1 MSETMTKRDDPAL
14 KSRRIVVK
22 VGSSVLTASDEM
34 GVNRRVL
41 GRIASQVAKLREEGR
56 QVVMVSSGAIAAG
69 VKRLGLKEIP
79 KAVPERQAAAAVG
92 QPILM
97 EAYGRAFRQR
107 GIGTAQVLLI
117 HSDLDERSRFLNACN
132 TFQALISRGILP
144 IVNENDTVSIKE
156 IRFGDN
162 DTLAAQTAQIV
173 QAGLVIILSDV
184 AGLYDEDPRQ
194 SKTARLIPR
203 VEGLPKEITSIA
215 GTSPNPLA
223 HGGMR
228 TKVEAVNI
236 LNKVGISTL
245 IVKGRDPDIIERVVM
260 GEPLGTLF
268 VPNGARLKGKK
279 GWIGTTAKPRGW
291 LKLDS
296 GAVNAMLKR
305 GKSLLP
311 SGVVSVGGN
320 FRFGD
325 VVEIQDIQGVAFGR
339 GLANYSSDDA
349 IRIAG
354 KQTREIASIL
364 GTKDYDEIIHR
375 NNFVLIDE
383 EQKIPRRAIAHRDS
397 RRDI

>member
-1 MSETMTKRDDPAL
+1 MKRDEPAL
-14 KSRRIVVK
+14 SSRRIVVK
-22 VGSSVLTASDEM
+22 VGSSVLTASDEL
-34 GVNRRVL
+34 GINRRFL

-56 QVVMVSSGAIAAG
+56 QVVVVSSGAIAAG

-107 GIGTAQVLLI
+107 GIDTAQVLLI

-132 TFQALISRGILP
+132 TFEALISKGVLP
-144 IVNENDTVSIKE
+144 IVNENDTVSVEE

-184 AGLYDEDPRQ
+184 AGLYDEDPRE

-203 VEGLPKEITSIA
+203 VQGLPKEIASVA

-223 HGGMR
+223 HGGMC

-245 IVKGRDPDIIERVVM
+245 IVKGRDPHIIERVVA
-260 GEPLGTLF
+260 GESVGTLF

-279 GWIGTTAKPRGW
+279 GWIGTTAKPRGR
-291 LKLDS
+291 LKLDN
-296 GAVNAMLKR
+296 GAVNAMRKR

-311 SGVVSVGGN
+311 SGVVSVHGN

-325 VVEIQDIQGVAFGR
+325 VVEIQDSQGVAFGR
-339 GLANYSSDDA
+339 GLANYSSEDTA
-349 IRIAG
+349 RIAG
-354 KQTREIASIL
+354 RQTKEIASIL
-364 GTKDYDEIIHR
+364 GSKDYDEIVHR
-375 NNFVLIDE
+375 NNFVLIE
-383 EQKIPRRAIAHRDS
+383 E
-397 RRDI
+397 

>member
-1 MSETMTKRDDPAL
+1 MSGAMTTRNDSAL
-14 KSRRIVVK
+14 KSRRLVIK
-22 VGSSVLTASDEM
+22 VGSSVLTASDEL
-34 GVNRRVL
+34 GVNQRVL
-41 GRIASQVAKLREEGR
+41 GRIASQVVKLREKGR

-69 VKRLGLKEIP
+69 VKRLGMKGIP
-79 KAVPERQAAAAVG
+79 KAVPERQAVAAVG

-107 GIGTAQVLLI
+107 GIETAQVLLI

-132 TFQALISRGILP
+132 TFETLLGKGVLP
-144 IVNENDTVSIKE
+144 IVNENDTVSVEE

-162 DTLAAQTAQIV
+162 DTLAAQTAQMV

-184 AGLYDEDPRQ
+184 AGLYDEDPRK
-194 SKTARLIPR
+194 SMTARLIPR
-203 VEGLPKEITSIA
+203 VEGLSREISSIA

-228 TKVEAVNI
+228 TKIQAVEI

-245 IVKGRDPDIIERVVM
+245 IVKGRDPNIIERVLT
-260 GEPLGTLF
+260 GEPLGTFFL
-268 VPNGARLKGKK
+268 PNGVRLKGKK
-279 GWIGTTAKPRGW
+279 GWIGITAKPRGW
-291 LKLDS
+291 LKLDV
-296 GAVNAMLKR
+296 GAVNAMVNR

-325 VVEIQDIQGVAFGR
+325 VVEIRDTQGVALGR

-349 IRIAG
+349 ARIAG
-354 KQTREIASIL
+354 KQTKEIASIL
-364 GTKDYDEIIHR
+364 GEKDYDEIVHR
-375 NNFVLIDE
+375 NNFVLIE
-383 EQKIPRRAIAHRDS
+383 
-397 RRDI
+397 

>member
-1 MSETMTKRDDPAL
+1 MGETMIKRDDPAL

-22 VGSSVLTASDEM
+22 VGSSVLTASDEL
-34 GVNRRVL
+34 GLNRRVL
-41 GRIASQVAKLREEGR
+41 GRIASQVAKLRENGR
-56 QVVMVSSGAIAAG
+56 QVVVVSSGAIAAG

-97 EAYGRAFRQR
+97 EAYGRAFRQK
-107 GIGTAQVLLI
+107 GIETAQVLLI

-132 TFQALISRGILP
+132 TFEALIGKGVLP
-144 IVNENDTVSIKE
+144 IVNENDTVSIEE

-162 DTLAAQTAQIV
+162 DTLAAQTAQMV

-184 AGLYDEDPRQ
+184 AGLYDEDPRR
-194 SKTARLIPR
+194 SNTARLIPR
-203 VEGLPKEITSIA
+203 VEGLPREIASVA
-215 GTSPNPLA
+215 GASPNPLA

-245 IVKGRDPDIIERVVM
+245 IVKGRDPDIIDRVVM
-260 GEPLGTLF
+260 GEPLGTFF

-291 LKLDS
+291 LKLDD
-296 GAVNAMLKR
+296 GAVNAMLNR

-311 SGVVSVGGN
+311 SGVVSVGGD

-325 VVEIQDIQGVAFGR
+325 VVEIRDTRGVAFGR

-349 IRIAG
+349 ARIVG

-364 GTKDYDEIIHR
+364 GSKDYDEIIHR
-375 NNFVLIDE
+375 NNFVLIE
-383 EQKIPRRAIAHRDS
+383 EE
-397 RRDI
+397 

>member
-1 MSETMTKRDDPAL
+1 MSMTMIRRDESAL

-22 VGSSVLTASDEM
+22 VGSSVLTASDEL

-69 VKRLGLKEIP
+69 VKRLGFKEIP
-79 KAVPERQAAAAVG
+79 RAVPERQAAAAVG

-97 EAYGRAFRQR
+97 EAYGRAFRQK
-107 GIGTAQVLLI
+107 GIETAQVLLI

-132 TFQALISRGILP
+132 TFEALISKGILP
-144 IVNENDTVSIKE
+144 IVNENDTVSIEE

-162 DTLAAQTAQIV
+162 DTLAAQTAQMV

-184 AGLYDEDPRQ
+184 AGFYDEDPRK

-203 VEGLPKEITSIA
+203 VEGLPKKIASLA
-215 GTSPNPLA
+215 GTSQNPLA

-228 TKVEAVNI
+228 TKIEAVNT

-245 IVKGRDPDIIERVVM
+245 IVKGRDPNVIERVVM

-291 LKLDS
+291 LKLDG

-325 VVEIQDIQGVAFGR
+325 VVEIQDTQGVAFGR
-339 GLANYSSDDA
+339 GLANYSSEDA
-349 IRIAG
+349 ARIAG
-354 KQTREIASIL
+354 KQTGEIASIL
-364 GTKDYDEIIHR
+364 GSKDYDEIIHR
-375 NNFVLIDE
+375 NNFVLIE
-383 EQKIPRRAIAHRDS
+383 E
-397 RRDI
+397 

>member
-1 MSETMTKRDDPAL
+1 MSEAMIKRDDPVL

-22 VGSSVLTASDEM
+22 VGSSVLTASDEL

-41 GRIASQVAKLREEGR
+41 GRIASQVAKLRKEGR

-69 VKRLGLKEIP
+69 VKRLGLKGIP

-97 EAYGRAFRQR
+97 EAYGRAFRQK
-107 GIGTAQVLLI
+107 GIETAQVLLI

-132 TFQALISRGILP
+132 TFEALISKGVLP
-144 IVNENDTVSIKE
+144 IVNENDTVSIEE

-184 AGLYDEDPRQ
+184 AGLYDEDPRR
-194 SKTARLIPR
+194 SETARLIPR
-203 VEGLPKEITSIA
+203 VEGLPKEIASVA

-245 IVKGRDPDIIERVVM
+245 IVKGRDPNIIERVVM

-279 GWIGTTAKPRGW
+279 GWMGTTAKPRGW

-325 VVEIQDIQGVAFGR
+325 VVEILNTQGVAFGR
-339 GLANYSSDDA
+339 GLANYSCDDA
-349 IRIAG
+349 ARIAG

-364 GTKDYDEIIHR
+364 GSKDYDEIIHR
-375 NNFVLIDE
+375 NNFVLIE
-383 EQKIPRRAIAHRDS
+383 EE
-397 RRDI
+397 

>member
-1 MSETMTKRDDPAL
+1 MSETMSRRNDPVL

-22 VGSSVLTASDEM
+22 VGSSVLTASDEL

-69 VKRLGLKEIP
+69 VKRLGLKGIP

-97 EAYGRAFRQR
+97 EAYGRAFKQR
-107 GIGTAQVLLI
+107 GIETAQVLLI

-132 TFQALISRGILP
+132 TFQALINKGVLP
-144 IVNENDTVSIKE
+144 IVNENDTVSIEE

-194 SKTARLIPR
+194 SKMARLIPR
-203 VEGLPKEITSIA
+203 VEGLPKEITSVA
-215 GTSPNPLA
+215 GTSSNPLA

-245 IVKGRDPDIIERVVM
+245 IVKGRDPNIIERVVM

-279 GWIGTTAKPRGW
+279 GWIGTTAKTRGW

-311 SGVVSVGGN
+311 SGVLSVGGN

-325 VVEIQDIQGVAFGR
+325 VVEIRDTQGVAFGR

-349 IRIAG
+349 TRIAG
-354 KQTREIASIL
+354 KQTKEIASIL
-364 GTKDYDEIIHR
+364 GSKDYDEIIHR
-375 NNFVLIDE
+375 NNFVLIE
-383 EQKIPRRAIAHRDS
+383 EE
-397 RRDI
+397 

>member
-1 MSETMTKRDDPAL
+1 MSKTMTRRDEPAL

-22 VGSSVLTASDEM
+22 VGSSVLTASDEL

-41 GRIASQVAKLREEGR
+41 GRIASQVASLREEGR

-97 EAYGRAFRQR
+97 EAYGRAFRQK
-107 GIGTAQVLLI
+107 GIETAQVLLI

-132 TFQALISRGILP
+132 TFEALLGKGVVP
-144 IVNENDTVSIKE
+144 IVNENDTVSIEE

-162 DTLAAQTAQIV
+162 DTLAAQTAQMI

-184 AGLYDEDPRQ
+184 AGFYDEDPRK
-194 SKTARLIPR
+194 SETARLIPR
-203 VEGLPKEITSIA
+203 VEGLTKEIASLA

-228 TKVEAVNI
+228 TKIQAVNT
-236 LNKVGISTL
+236 LNKIGISTL
-245 IVKGRDPDIIERVVM
+245 IVKGRNPNVIERAVM

-268 VPNGARLKGKK
+268 VPNGTRLKGKK

-291 LKLDS
+291 LRLDG

-325 VVEIQDIQGVAFGR
+325 VVEIQDTDGVVFGR
-339 GLANYSSDDA
+339 GLANYSSDDVA
-349 IRIAG
+349 RIAG
-354 KQTREIASIL
+354 RQTGEITSIL
-364 GTKDYDEIIHR
+364 GSKDYDEIIHR
-375 NNFVLIDE
+375 NNFVLIE
-383 EQKIPRRAIAHRDS
+383 E
-397 RRDI
+397 

>member
-1 MSETMTKRDDPAL
+1 MSMIRRDESAL

-22 VGSSVLTASDEM
+22 VGSSVLTASDEL

-69 VKRLGLKEIP
+69 VKRLGFKEIP
-79 KAVPERQAAAAVG
+79 RAVPERQAAAAVG

-97 EAYGRAFRQR
+97 EAYGRAFRQK
-107 GIGTAQVLLI
+107 GIETAQVLLI

-132 TFQALISRGILP
+132 TFEALISKGVLP
-144 IVNENDTVSIKE
+144 IVNENDTVSIEE

-162 DTLAAQTAQIV
+162 DTLAAQTAQMV

-184 AGLYDEDPRQ
+184 AGFYDEDPRK

-203 VEGLPKEITSIA
+203 VEGLPKKIASLA
-215 GTSPNPLA
+215 GTSQNPLA

-228 TKVEAVNI
+228 TKIEAVNT

-245 IVKGRDPDIIERVVM
+245 IVKGRDPNVIERVVM
-260 GEPLGTLF
+260 GEQLGTLF
-268 VPNGARLKGKK
+268 VPNGARLKGRK

-296 GAVNAMLKR
+296 GAVNAMLRR

-311 SGVVSVGGN
+311 SGVVSVEGN

-325 VVEIQDIQGVAFGR
+325 VVEIQDIQGMAFGR
-339 GLANYSSDDA
+339 GLANYSSEDA
-349 IRIAG
+349 ARIAG
-354 KQTREIASIL
+354 KQTKEIASIL
-364 GTKDYDEIIHR
+364 GSKDYDEIIHR
-375 NNFVLIDE
+375 NNFVLIE
-383 EQKIPRRAIAHRDS
+383 E
-397 RRDI
+397 

>member
-1 MSETMTKRDDPAL
+1 MSETIMKRDDPVL
-14 KSRRIVVK
+14 NSRRIIVK
-22 VGSSVLTASDEM
+22 VGSSVLTTSDEL

-41 GRIASQVAKLREEGR
+41 GRIASQVAKLREDGR

-79 KAVPERQAAAAVG
+79 RAVPERQAAAAVG

-97 EAYGRAFRQR
+97 EAYGRAFKQR
-107 GIGTAQVLLI
+107 GIETAQVLLI
-117 HSDLDERSRFLNACN
+117 HSDLDERGRFLNACN
-132 TFQALISRGILP
+132 TFEALISKGVLP
-144 IVNENDTVSIKE
+144 IVNENDTVSIEE

-162 DTLAAQTAQIV
+162 DTLAAQTAQMV

-194 SKTARLIPR
+194 SRTARLISR
-203 VEGLPKEITSIA
+203 VEGLPKKIALIA
-215 GTSPNPLA
+215 GSSPNPLA

-245 IVKGRDPDIIERVVM
+245 IVKGRDPNVIERVVM

-311 SGVVSVGGN
+311 SGVVSIGGS

-325 VVEIQDIQGVAFGR
+325 VVEIQDAQGVAFGR
-339 GLANYSSDDA
+339 GLANYSSEDA
-349 IRIAG
+349 ARIAG
-354 KQTREIASIL
+354 KQTGEIASIL
-364 GTKDYDEIIHR
+364 GSKDYDEIIHR
-375 NNFVLIDE
+375 NNFVLIGE
-383 EQKIPRRAIAHRDS
+383 
-397 RRDI
+397 

>member
-1 MSETMTKRDDPAL
+1 MSRRNDPVL

-22 VGSSVLTASDEM
+22 VGSSVLTASDEL

-69 VKRLGLKEIP
+69 VKRLGLKGIP

-97 EAYGRAFRQR
+97 EAYGRAFKQR
-107 GIGTAQVLLI
+107 GIETAQVLLI

-132 TFQALISRGILP
+132 TFQALINKGVLP
-144 IVNENDTVSIKE
+144 IVNENDTVSIEE

-194 SKTARLIPR
+194 SKMARLIPR
-203 VEGLPKEITSIA
+203 VEGLPKEITSVA
-215 GTSPNPLA
+215 GTSSNPLA

-245 IVKGRDPDIIERVVM
+245 IVKGRDPNIIERVVM

-279 GWIGTTAKPRGW
+279 GWIGTTAKTRGW

-311 SGVVSVGGN
+311 SGVLSVGGN

-325 VVEIQDIQGVAFGR
+325 VVEIRDTQGVAFGR

-349 IRIAG
+349 TRIAG
-354 KQTREIASIL
+354 KQTKEIASIL
-364 GTKDYDEIIHR
+364 GSKDYDEIIHR
-375 NNFVLIDE
+375 NNFVLIE
-383 EQKIPRRAIAHRDS
+383 EE
-397 RRDI
+397 

>member
-1 MSETMTKRDDPAL
+1 MNETIMKRDDSAL
-14 KSRRIVVK
+14 NSRRIVVK
-22 VGSSVLTASDEM
+22 VGSSVLTASDEL

-69 VKRLGLKEIP
+69 VKRLGFKEIP
-79 KAVPERQAAAAVG
+79 RAVPERQAAAAVG

-97 EAYGRAFRQR
+97 EAYGRAFRQK
-107 GIGTAQVLLI
+107 GIETAQVLLI

-132 TFQALISRGILP
+132 TFEALISKGVLP
-144 IVNENDTVSIKE
+144 IVNENDTVSIEE

-162 DTLAAQTAQIV
+162 DTLAAQTAQMI

-184 AGLYDEDPRQ
+184 AGFYDEDPRK

-203 VEGLPKEITSIA
+203 VEGLPKKIASLA
-215 GTSPNPLA
+215 GTSQNPLA

-228 TKVEAVNI
+228 TKMLAVNT

-245 IVKGRDPDIIERVVM
+245 IVKGRDPNVIERVVM

-291 LKLDS
+291 LMLDS

-311 SGVVSVGGN
+311 SGVVSIGGN

-325 VVEIQDIQGVAFGR
+325 VVEIQDAQGVAFGR
-339 GLANYSSDDA
+339 GLANYSSEDA
-349 IRIAG
+349 SRIAG

-364 GTKDYDEIIHR
+364 GSKDYDEIIHR
-375 NNFVLIDE
+375 NNFVLIGE
-383 EQKIPRRAIAHRDS
+383 
-397 RRDI
+397 

>member
-1 MSETMTKRDDPAL
+1 MIRRDESAL

-22 VGSSVLTASDEM
+22 VGSSVLTASDEL

-69 VKRLGLKEIP
+69 VKRLGFKEIP
-79 KAVPERQAAAAVG
+79 RAVPERQAAAAVG

-97 EAYGRAFRQR
+97 EAYGRAFRQK
-107 GIGTAQVLLI
+107 GIETAQVLLI

-132 TFQALISRGILP
+132 TFEALISKGVLP
-144 IVNENDTVSIKE
+144 IVNENDTVSIEE

-162 DTLAAQTAQIV
+162 DTLAAQTAQMV

-184 AGLYDEDPRQ
+184 AGFYDEDPRK

-203 VEGLPKEITSIA
+203 VEGLPKKIASLA
-215 GTSPNPLA
+215 GTSQNPLA

-228 TKVEAVNI
+228 TKIEAVNT

-245 IVKGRDPDIIERVVM
+245 IVKGRDPNVIERVVM
-260 GEPLGTLF
+260 GEQLGTLF
-268 VPNGARLKGKK
+268 VPNGARLKGRK

-296 GAVNAMLKR
+296 GAVNAMLRR

-311 SGVVSVGGN
+311 SGVVSVEGN

-325 VVEIQDIQGVAFGR
+325 VVEIQDIQGMAFGR

-349 IRIAG
+349 ARIAG
-354 KQTREIASIL
+354 KQTKEIASIL
-364 GTKDYDEIIHR
+364 GSKDYDEIIHR
-375 NNFVLIDE
+375 NNFVLIE
-383 EQKIPRRAIAHRDS
+383 E
-397 RRDI
+397 

>member
-1 MSETMTKRDDPAL
+1 MSKRDDAVL
-14 KSRRIVVK
+14 NSRRLVVK
-22 VGSSVLTASDEM
+22 VGSSVLTASNEL

-56 QVVMVSSGAIAAG
+56 QVVVVSSGAIAAG
-69 VKRLGLKEIP
+69 VKRLGFKEIP
-79 KAVPERQAAAAVG
+79 RAVPERQAAAAVG

-97 EAYGRAFRQR
+97 EAYGRAFKQR
-107 GIGTAQVLLI
+107 GIETAQVLLI

-132 TFQALISRGILP
+132 TFEALISKGVLP
-144 IVNENDTVSIKE
+144 IVNENDTVSIEE

-162 DTLAAQTAQIV
+162 DTLAAQTAQMV

-184 AGLYDEDPRQ
+184 AGLYDEDPRK

-203 VEGLPKEITSIA
+203 VEGLPQEIASVA
-215 GTSPNPLA
+215 GTSRNPLA

-245 IVKGRDPDIIERVVM
+245 IVKGRDPNVIERVVT

-291 LKLDS
+291 LKIDS

-311 SGVVSVGGN
+311 SGVVSVKGN

-325 VVEIQDIQGVAFGR
+325 VVEIQDTEGMAIGR

-349 IRIAG
+349 VRIAG
-354 KQTREIASIL
+354 KQTKEIASIL
-364 GTKDYDEIIHR
+364 GGKDYDEIIHR
-375 NNFVLIDE
+375 NNFVLIE
-383 EQKIPRRAIAHRDS
+383 K
-397 RRDI
+397 

>member
-1 MSETMTKRDDPAL
+1 MIRRNDPVL

-22 VGSSVLTASDEM
+22 VGSSVLTASDEL

-69 VKRLGLKEIP
+69 VKRLGLKGIP

-97 EAYGRAFRQR
+97 EAYGRAFKQR
-107 GIGTAQVLLI
+107 GIETAQVLLI

-132 TFQALISRGILP
+132 TFQALINKGVLP
-144 IVNENDTVSIKE
+144 IVNENDTVSIEE

-194 SKTARLIPR
+194 SKMARLISR
-203 VEGLPKEITSIA
+203 VEGLPKEITSVA

-245 IVKGRDPDIIERVVM
+245 IVKGRAPNIIERVVM

-279 GWIGTTAKPRGW
+279 GWIGTTAKTRGW

-311 SGVVSVGGN
+311 SGVLSVGGN

-325 VVEIQDIQGVAFGR
+325 VVEIRDTQGVAFGR

-349 IRIAG
+349 TRIAG
-354 KQTREIASIL
+354 KQTKEIASIL
-364 GTKDYDEIIHR
+364 GSKDYDEIIHR
-375 NNFVLIDE
+375 NNFVLIE
-383 EQKIPRRAIAHRDS
+383 EE
-397 RRDI
+397 

>member
-1 MSETMTKRDDPAL
+1 MKRDDAVL
-14 KSRRIVVK
+14 NSRRLVVK
-22 VGSSVLTASDEM
+22 VGSSVLTASNEL

-56 QVVMVSSGAIAAG
+56 QVVVVSSGAIAAG
-69 VKRLGLKEIP
+69 VKRLGFKEIP
-79 KAVPERQAAAAVG
+79 RAVPERQAAAAVG

-97 EAYGRAFRQR
+97 EAYGRAFKQR
-107 GIGTAQVLLI
+107 GIETAQVLLI

-132 TFQALISRGILP
+132 TFEALISKGVLP
-144 IVNENDTVSIKE
+144 IVNENDTVSIEE

-162 DTLAAQTAQIV
+162 DTLAAQTAQMV

-184 AGLYDEDPRQ
+184 AGLYDEDPRK

-203 VEGLPKEITSIA
+203 VEGLPQEIASVA
-215 GTSPNPLA
+215 GTSRNPLA

-245 IVKGRDPDIIERVVM
+245 IVKGRDPNVIERVVT

-291 LKLDS
+291 LKIDS

-311 SGVVSVGGN
+311 SGVVSVKGN

-325 VVEIQDIQGVAFGR
+325 VVEIQDTEGMAIGR
-339 GLANYSSDDA
+339 GLANYSSEDDVC
-349 IRIAG
+349 ITEIQI
-354 KQTREIASIL
+354 KEIASIL
-364 GTKDYDEIIHR
+364 GGKDYDEIIHR
-375 NNFVLIDE
+375 NNFVLIE
-383 EQKIPRRAIAHRDS
+383 K
-397 RRDI
+397 

>member
-1 MSETMTKRDDPAL
+1 MSETIMKRDDPVL
-14 KSRRIVVK
+14 NSRRIVVK
-22 VGSSVLTASDEM
+22 VGSSVLTASDEL

-41 GRIASQVAKLREEGR
+41 GRIATQVAKLREDGR

-79 KAVPERQAAAAVG
+79 RAVPERQAAAAVG

-97 EAYGRAFRQR
+97 EAYGRAFKQR
-107 GIGTAQVLLI
+107 GIETAQVLLI
-117 HSDLDERSRFLNACN
+117 HSDLDERGRFLNACN
-132 TFQALISRGILP
+132 TFEALISKGVLP
-144 IVNENDTVSIKE
+144 IVNENDTVSIEE

-162 DTLAAQTAQIV
+162 DTLAAQTAQMV

-194 SKTARLIPR
+194 SRTACLIPR
-203 VEGLPKEITSIA
+203 VEGLPKEIALIA
-215 GTSPNPLA
+215 GSSLNPLA

-245 IVKGRDPDIIERVVM
+245 IVKGRDPNVIDRVVM

-311 SGVVSVGGN
+311 SGVVSVKGN

-325 VVEIQDIQGVAFGR
+325 VVEIQDAKGVAFGR
-339 GLANYSSDDA
+339 GLANYSSEDA
-349 IRIAG
+349 ARIAG
-354 KQTREIASIL
+354 KQTGEIASIL
-364 GTKDYDEIIHR
+364 GSKDYDEIIHR
-375 NNFVLIDE
+375 NNFVLIGE
-383 EQKIPRRAIAHRDS
+383 
-397 RRDI
+397 

>member
-1 MSETMTKRDDPAL
+1 MTMIRRDESAL

-22 VGSSVLTASDEM
+22 VGSSVLTASDEL

-69 VKRLGLKEIP
+69 VKRLGFKEIP
-79 KAVPERQAAAAVG
+79 RAVPERQAAAAVG

-97 EAYGRAFRQR
+97 EAYGRAFRQK
-107 GIGTAQVLLI
+107 GIETAQVLLI

-132 TFQALISRGILP
+132 TFEALISKDILP
-144 IVNENDTVSIKE
+144 IVNENDTVSIEE

-162 DTLAAQTAQIV
+162 DTLAAQTAQMV

-184 AGLYDEDPRQ
+184 AGFYDEDPRK

-203 VEGLPKEITSIA
+203 VEGLPKKIASLA
-215 GTSPNPLA
+215 GTSQNPLA

-228 TKVEAVNI
+228 TKIEAVNT

-245 IVKGRDPDIIERVVM
+245 IVKGRDPNVIERVVM
-260 GEPLGTLF
+260 GEQLGTLF
-268 VPNGARLKGKK
+268 VPNGARLKGRK

-311 SGVVSVGGN
+311 SGVVSIGGN

-325 VVEIQDIQGVAFGR
+325 VVEIQDTQGVAFGR
-339 GLANYSSDDA
+339 GLANYSSEDA
-349 IRIAG
+349 ARIAG
-354 KQTREIASIL
+354 KQTGEIASIL
-364 GTKDYDEIIHR
+364 GSKDYDEIIHR
-375 NNFVLIDE
+375 NNFVLIE
-383 EQKIPRRAIAHRDS
+383 E
-397 RRDI
+397 

>member
-1 MSETMTKRDDPAL
+1 MIKRDDAVL
-14 KSRRIVVK
+14 NSRRLVVK
-22 VGSSVLTASDEM
+22 VGSSVLTASNEL

-56 QVVMVSSGAIAAG
+56 QVVVVSSGAIAAG
-69 VKRLGLKEIP
+69 VKRLGFKEIP

-97 EAYGRAFRQR
+97 EAYGRAFKQR
-107 GIGTAQVLLI
+107 GIETAQVLLI

-132 TFQALISRGILP
+132 TFEALISKGVLP
-144 IVNENDTVSIKE
+144 IVNENDTVSIEE

-162 DTLAAQTAQIV
+162 DTLAAQTAQMV

-203 VEGLPKEITSIA
+203 VEGLPREIASVA
-215 GTSPNPLA
+215 ATSPNPLA

-245 IVKGRDPDIIERVVM
+245 IVKGRDPNVIERVVM

-291 LKLDS
+291 LKIDS

-311 SGVVSVGGN
+311 SGVVSVKGN

-325 VVEIQDIQGVAFGR
+325 VVEIQDTEGMAIGR

-349 IRIAG
+349 ARIAG
-354 KQTREIASIL
+354 KQTKEIASIL
-364 GTKDYDEIIHR
+364 GSKDYDEIIHR
-375 NNFVLIDE
+375 NNFVLIE
-383 EQKIPRRAIAHRDS
+383 K
-397 RRDI
+397 

>member
-1 MSETMTKRDDPAL
+1 MIRRDESAL

-22 VGSSVLTASDEM
+22 VGSSVLTASDEL

-69 VKRLGLKEIP
+69 VKRLGFKEIP
-79 KAVPERQAAAAVG
+79 RAVPERQAAAAVG

-97 EAYGRAFRQR
+97 EAYGRAFRQK
-107 GIGTAQVLLI
+107 GIETAQVLLI

-132 TFQALISRGILP
+132 TFEALISKGVLP
-144 IVNENDTVSIKE
+144 IVNENDTVSIEE

-162 DTLAAQTAQIV
+162 DTLAAQTAQMV

-184 AGLYDEDPRQ
+184 AGFYDEDPRK

-203 VEGLPKEITSIA
+203 VEGLPKKIASLA
-215 GTSPNPLA
+215 GTSQNPLA

-228 TKVEAVNI
+228 TKIEAVNT

-245 IVKGRDPDIIERVVM
+245 IVKGRDPNVIERVVM
-260 GEPLGTLF
+260 GEQLGTLF
-268 VPNGARLKGKK
+268 VPNGARLKGRK

-296 GAVNAMLKR
+296 GAVNAMLRR

-311 SGVVSVGGN
+311 SGVVSVEGN

-325 VVEIQDIQGVAFGR
+325 VVEIQDIQGMAFGR
-339 GLANYSSDDA
+339 GLANYSSEDA
-349 IRIAG
+349 ARIAG
-354 KQTREIASIL
+354 KQTKEIASIL
-364 GTKDYDEIIHR
+364 GSKDYDEIIHR
-375 NNFVLIDE
+375 NNFVLIE
-383 EQKIPRRAIAHRDS
+383 E
-397 RRDI
+397 

>member
-1 MSETMTKRDDPAL
+1 MIKRDDPVL
-14 KSRRIVVK
+14 QSRRIVVK
-22 VGSSVLTASDEM
+22 VGSSVLTASDEL

-56 QVVMVSSGAIAAG
+56 QVVVVSSGAIAAG

-97 EAYGRAFRQR
+97 EAYGRAFKQR
-107 GIGTAQVLLI
+107 GIETAQVLLI

-132 TFQALISRGILP
+132 TFEALVSKGVLP
-144 IVNENDTVSIKE
+144 IVNENDTVSIEE

-162 DTLAAQTAQIV
+162 DTLAAQTAQMV

-194 SKTARLIPR
+194 SRAARLIYR
-203 VEGLPKEITSIA
+203 VEGLPKEIASVA

-245 IVKGRDPDIIERVVM
+245 IVKGRDPNVIERVVM
-260 GEPLGTLF
+260 GEQLGTLF

-325 VVEIQDIQGVAFGR
+325 VVEIQDVQGMAFGR
-339 GLANYSSDDA
+339 GLANYSSEDA
-349 IRIAG
+349 ARIAG

-364 GTKDYDEIIHR
+364 GSKDYDEIIHR
-375 NNFVLIDE
+375 NNFVLIE
-383 EQKIPRRAIAHRDS
+383 E
-397 RRDI
+397 

>member
-1 MSETMTKRDDPAL
+1 MSEAMIKRDDPVL

-22 VGSSVLTASDEM
+22 VGSSVLTTSDEL

-41 GRIASQVAKLREEGR
+41 GRIASQVAKLRKEGR

-69 VKRLGLKEIP
+69 VKRLGLKGIP

-97 EAYGRAFRQR
+97 EAYGRAFRQK
-107 GIGTAQVLLI
+107 GIETAQVLLI

-132 TFQALISRGILP
+132 TFEALISKGVLP
-144 IVNENDTVSIKE
+144 IVNENDTVSIEE

-184 AGLYDEDPRQ
+184 AGLYDEDPRR
-194 SKTARLIPR
+194 SETARLIPR
-203 VEGLPKEITSIA
+203 VEGLPKEIASVA

-245 IVKGRDPDIIERVVM
+245 IVKGRDPNIIERVVM

-279 GWIGTTAKPRGW
+279 GWMGTTAKPRGW

-325 VVEIQDIQGVAFGR
+325 VVEILNTQGVAFGR
-339 GLANYSSDDA
+339 GLANYSCDDA
-349 IRIAG
+349 ARIAG
-354 KQTREIASIL
+354 KQTGEIASIL
-364 GTKDYDEIIHR
+364 GSKDYDEIIHR
-375 NNFVLIDE
+375 NNFVLIE
-383 EQKIPRRAIAHRDS
+383 EE
-397 RRDI
+397 

>member
-1 MSETMTKRDDPAL
+1 MIKRDDPVL
-14 KSRRIVVK
+14 QSRRIVVK
-22 VGSSVLTASDEM
+22 VGSSVLTASDEL

-69 VKRLGLKEIP
+69 VKRLGFKEIP
-79 KAVPERQAAAAVG
+79 RAVPERQAAAAVG

-97 EAYGRAFRQR
+97 EAYGRAFRQK
-107 GIGTAQVLLI
+107 GIETAQVLLI

-132 TFQALISRGILP
+132 TFEALVSKGVLP
-144 IVNENDTVSIKE
+144 IVNENDTVSIEE

-162 DTLAAQTAQIV
+162 DTLAAQTAQMV

-184 AGLYDEDPRQ
+184 AGFYDEDPRK

-203 VEGLPKEITSIA
+203 VEGLPKKIASLA
-215 GTSPNPLA
+215 GTSQNPLA

-228 TKVEAVNI
+228 TKIEAVNT

-245 IVKGRDPDIIERVVM
+245 IVKGRDPNVIERVVM

-325 VVEIQDIQGVAFGR
+325 VVEIQDVQGMAFGR
-339 GLANYSSDDA
+339 GLANYSSEDA
-349 IRIAG
+349 ARIAG

-364 GTKDYDEIIHR
+364 GSKDYDEIIHR
-375 NNFVLIDE
+375 NNFVLIE
-383 EQKIPRRAIAHRDS
+383 E
-397 RRDI
+397 

>member
-1 MSETMTKRDDPAL
+1 MMKRDDAVL
-14 KSRRIVVK
+14 NSRRLVVK
-22 VGSSVLTASDEM
+22 VGSSVLTASNEL

-56 QVVMVSSGAIAAG
+56 QVVVVSSGAIAAG
-69 VKRLGLKEIP
+69 VKRLGFKEIP
-79 KAVPERQAAAAVG
+79 RAVPERQAAAAVG

-97 EAYGRAFRQR
+97 EAYGRAFKQR
-107 GIGTAQVLLI
+107 GIETAQVLLI

-132 TFQALISRGILP
+132 TFEALISKGVLP
-144 IVNENDTVSIKE
+144 IVNENDTVSIEE

-162 DTLAAQTAQIV
+162 DTLAAQTAQMV

-203 VEGLPKEITSIA
+203 VEGLPQEIASVA
-215 GTSPNPLA
+215 GTSRNPLA

-245 IVKGRDPDIIERVVM
+245 IVKGRDPNVIERVVT

-291 LKLDS
+291 LKIDS

-311 SGVVSVGGN
+311 SGVVSVKGN

-325 VVEIQDIQGVAFGR
+325 VVEIQDTEGMAIGR

-349 IRIAG
+349 VRIAG
-354 KQTREIASIL
+354 KQTKEIASIL
-364 GTKDYDEIIHR
+364 GGKDYDEIIHR
-375 NNFVLIDE
+375 NNFVLIE
-383 EQKIPRRAIAHRDS
+383 K
-397 RRDI
+397 

>member
-1 MSETMTKRDDPAL
+1 MSETMSRRNDPVL

-22 VGSSVLTASDEM
+22 VGSSVLTASDEL

-69 VKRLGLKEIP
+69 VKRLGLKGIP

-97 EAYGRAFRQR
+97 EAYGRAFKQR
-107 GIGTAQVLLI
+107 GIETAQVLLI

-132 TFQALISRGILP
+132 TFQALINKGVLP
-144 IVNENDTVSIKE
+144 IVNENDTVSIEE

-194 SKTARLIPR
+194 SKMARLIPR
-203 VEGLPKEITSIA
+203 VEGLPKKITSVA
-215 GTSPNPLA
+215 GTSSNPLA

-245 IVKGRDPDIIERVVM
+245 IVKGRDPNIIERVVM

-279 GWIGTTAKPRGW
+279 GWIGTTAKTRGW

-311 SGVVSVGGN
+311 SGVLSVGGN

-325 VVEIQDIQGVAFGR
+325 VVEIRDTQGVAFGR

-349 IRIAG
+349 TRIAG
-354 KQTREIASIL
+354 KQTKEIASIL
-364 GTKDYDEIIHR
+364 GSKDYDEIIHR
-375 NNFVLIDE
+375 NNFVLIE
-383 EQKIPRRAIAHRDS
+383 EE
-397 RRDI
+397 